1 MIIQGSPS
9 YCFWIPSTLLNI
21 RLVIVFFDM
30 FVFISHCTTFF
41 EIDQVWEVIDLN
53 VRSNI
58 LDMYTFM
65 PSLFSLLLL
74 SFMSIRCLQD
84 SAPGF
89 VADKTVQC
97 WKSFLPDTLTS
108 VLGLKDSHAQS
119 SRAMPL
125 QVLLHPIDI
134 HIYIYIH
141 TYSLKL
147 PRRGVIFETRF
158 NEARCYFLNHM

>member
-1 MIIQGSPS
+1 MIIQGSPL
-9 YCFWIPSTLLNI
+9 YGFWIP
-21 RLVIVFFDM
+21 RLIIVFFNM
-30 FVFISHCTTFF
+30 YVFISHCTTFF

-89 VADKTVQC
+89 VADKTFQC
-97 WKSFLPDTLTS
+97 WKSFFARHPHFSTGAQRLARS
-108 VLGLKDSHAQS
+108 KFQGHAAAS
-119 SRAMPL
+119 SSPSYRYTYM
-125 QVLLHPIDI
+125 
-134 HIYIYIH
+134 YIYIH

>member
-1 MIIQGSPS
+1 M
-9 YCFWIPSTLLNI
+9 Y
-21 RLVIVFFDM
+21 
-30 FVFISHCTTFF
+30 VFISHCTTFF

-89 VADKTVQC
+89 VADKTFQC
-97 WKSFLPDTLTS
+97 WKSFFARHPHFSTGAQRLARS
-108 VLGLKDSHAQS
+108 KFQGHAAAS
-119 SRAMPL
+119 SSPSYRYTYM
-125 QVLLHPIDI
+125 
-134 HIYIYIH
+134 YIYIH